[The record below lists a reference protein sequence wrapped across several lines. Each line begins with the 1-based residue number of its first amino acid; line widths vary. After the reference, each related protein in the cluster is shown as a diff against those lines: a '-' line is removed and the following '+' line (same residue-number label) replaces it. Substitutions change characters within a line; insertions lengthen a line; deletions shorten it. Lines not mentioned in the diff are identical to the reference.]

1 MVSSLD
7 HGADASLVEP
17 IDPSVLL
24 ATVRALLRAREA
36 EDGLREALGREQAAR
51 ALAEEANSSKDELL
65 AVISHE
71 LRSPLSAILTW
82 TTVLR
87 SAGVDVSVQD
97 RGLDAIERNARLQAK
112 LIEDLLDVSR
122 IIFGKATLKP
132 ESVDLAPLLE
142 TSAEGA
148 RAAAEKR
155 AVTITLHPLPKLPT
169 LTADSARLLQVFGN
183 LLSNAI
189 KFTPAGGRIDVRAAL
204 DGGEIVVRVADT
216 GRGIPA
222 RFLPHVFDRV
232 RQADA
237 STTRREG
244 GLGLGLAIVRHLVQ
258 QHGGSVAVESE
269 GEGKGSTF
277 TVRLPL
283 EGVLVPSTAALT
295 SPRGNDGSV
304 PVRLDGLNVL
314 VVDDELD
321 ALDAISIALEGYGAR
336 PTPVGSVQAAMMEI
350 QRSLPDIVLSDVG
363 MPQED
368 GFSLIRQ
375 LRSLPDEQA
384 RQLPALALTAFA
396 NPGMARQLLE
406 AGFDGFMGKPAE
418 TRELAATI
426 GSMVAASRVRTRR
439 EDVPTPQP

>member
-1 MVSSLD
+1 M
-7 HGADASLVEP
+7 
-17 IDPSVLL
+17 
-24 ATVRALLRAREA
+24 
-36 EDGLREALGREQAAR
+36 
-51 ALAEEANSSKDELL
+51 
-65 AVISHE
+65 
-71 LRSPLSAILTW
+71 
-82 TTVLR
+82 
-87 SAGVDVSVQD
+87 
-97 RGLDAIERNARLQAK
+97 
-112 LIEDLLDVSR
+112 
-122 IIFGKATLKP
+122 
-132 ESVDLAPLLE
+132 
-142 TSAEGA
+142 
-148 RAAAEKR
+148 
-155 AVTITLHPLPKLPT
+155 
-169 LTADSARLLQVFGN
+169 ADSARLLQVVGN

-189 KFTPAGGRIDVRAAL
+189 KFTPNGGRIDVSTTL
-204 DGGEIVVRVADT
+204 EGDEIVVRVKDT
-216 GRGIPA
+216 GRGITA
-222 RFLPHVFDRV
+222 RFLPHVFDRF

-258 QHGGSVAVESE
+258 QHGGSVEVASE

-283 EGVLVPSTAALT
+283 AGVLVPSTAALT
-295 SPRGNDGSV
+295 PPNGNDGGV

-350 QRSLPDIVLSDVG
+350 QRALPDIVLSDVG

-406 AGFDGFMGKPAE
+406 AGFDGFLGKPAE

-426 GSMVAASRVRTRR
+426 GSMVAASRLRTRR
-439 EDVPTPQP
+439 EDVATPR